1 MYASDATSLCNKVY
15 ISIAQSAKME
25 EDCKHCK
32 ILIASYR
39 PASEYDIFQ
48 RLGCKGDIRVV
59 PYETLDRTIMQTKP
73 DHIIICMDKEKLGDA
88 CVSVLKAHEAIT
100 AISSEGS
107 YHPVIY
113 AHSDMSLANTKSVL
127 RVRPLEGRTLE
138 EVARSFFTSVRCPV
152 VTGELTGSCT
162 KTDSDPSPAGQVP
175 YSPQP

>member
-1 MYASDATSLCNKVY
+1 
-15 ISIAQSAKME
+15 ME

-39 PASEYDIFQ
+39 PASEYEVFRQ
-48 RLGCKGDIRVV
+48 LGCQGDVLVV
-59 PYETLDRTIMQTKP
+59 PYEPLGPTIIQKKP
-73 DHIIICMDKEKLGDA
+73 DHIIVCLDRQGFADA
-88 CVSVLKAHEAIT
+88 SMRVLDAREAIA
-100 AISSEGS
+100 AINQTGS
-107 YHPVIY
+107 YHPPIY
-113 AHSDMSLANTKSVL
+113 AYSDMSFEKIKGVL

-152 VTGELTGSCT
+152 VTGELTASCT